1 MEIRERKNNII
12 FYITIGVVG
21 FIVVLI
27 CSIFLFRFLS
37 NKFSNKT
44 KLTLENVCEYVNIH
58 CGKVQK
64 VHSIFNIFNK
74 DEYTCDIKVN
84 VDDSYEFENITI
96 KLKMVYH
103 CSDSQGQRKDFS
115 FVETLNLYQNEYSKT
130 FTVNNNID
138 RYYNFNSLSYEII
151 EVSGKIEEK

>member
-1 MEIRERKNNII
+1 METRERKNNII
-12 FYITIGVVG
+12 FYITIGVVS

-27 CSIFLFRFLS
+27 CSIFLFKFLS

-44 KLTLENVCEYVNIH
+44 KLTLDNVSEYVTIR
-58 CGKVQK
+58 CGTVQE
-64 VHSIFNIFNK
+64 VNSIFNIFNE

-103 CSDSQGQRKDFS
+103 CSNSQGQKDFS
-115 FVETLNLYQNEYSKT
+115 VVKTLNLYQNEYSKT
-130 FTVNNNID
+130 FTVNNFID
-138 RYYNFNSLSYEII
+138 RYYKYNSLSFEII